1 MAKRQL
7 GLAEAFMNA
16 TPAQAGVA
24 RPAKRARTASPPAS
38 APDAKPS
45 TDSPMPSAANTATST
60 ATAVQNGN
68 AAPFSASE
76 WRASL
81 STQSEPSSSSSTPSE
96 ADLLALE
103 ARTLHPS
110 WLEHLQDELKKPYF
124 LNLKRFLWSEGLR
137 GTQDRQGGKLK
148 VFPPARDVYA
158 WSRYTPLRDV
168 KVVILGQDPYHDDG
182 QAHGLCFSVR
192 PGVKIPPSLRNIY
205 KEIKAEYPEF
215 DVPKHGNLTALARS
229 GVLLLN
235 TSLTVS
241 PHKAGSHSN
250 KGWETFTDK
259 VIDLVDLYGGHK
271 SGEEDDGGKG
281 KGVVVLAWGAWAAK
295 RVAKMDKKKHLILT
309 SAHPSPLSARRGFF
323 GNNHF
328 RKANEWL
335 MQKYGP
341 EVKIDWTSLEPEADE
356 AELPIEEETAEE
368 KEDVVKTSSEA

>member
-1 MAKRQL
+1 TL
-7 GLAEAFMNA
+7 
-16 TPAQAGVA
+16 VA
-24 RPAKRARTASPPAS
+24 DVLSSALDLLPSLNSIPTA
-38 APDAKPS
+38 
-45 TDSPMPSAANTATST
+45 
-60 ATAVQNGN
+60 
-68 AAPFSASE
+68 
-76 WRASL
+76 L
-81 STQSEPSSSSSTPSE
+81 PSSSDSHAPSE

-103 ARTLHPS
+103 AMTLHPS
-110 WLEHLQDELKKPYF
+110 WLEHLQDELRKPYF
-124 LNLKRFLWSEGLR
+124 LELKRFLWSEGLR

-205 KEIKAEYPEF
+205 KEIKEEYPEF

-250 KGWETFTDK
+250 RGWETFTDK
-259 VIDLVDLYGGHK
+259 VIDLVDRYGGHK
-271 SGEEDDGGKG
+271 PEGDAPSPDEGAEEMGR
-281 KGVVVLAWGAWAAK
+281 GVVVLAWGAWAAK

-328 RKANEWL
+328 RQANEWL
-335 MQKYGP
+335 MQKYGREP
-341 EVKIDWTSLEPEADE
+341 SPLPPARTGAARNHRSSATSL
-356 AELPIEEETAEE
+356 LT
-368 KEDVVKTSSEA
+368 